1 MALFS
6 RELRMK
12 ELREIL
18 VLDFIWTSLLSRWK
32 NGPLRVLL
40 VGVRFILTMKSH
52 FSINMSI

>member
-32 NGPLRVLL
+32 NGPLRVLSSVFDL
-40 VGVRFILTMKSH
+40 F
-52 FSINMSI
+52 